1 MELIKNHLRQL
12 SVKSE
17 AVSQVTFDEDWNV
30 PDVKPD
36 VGRMIQKKGEVE
48 VAEVQMGEGRA
59 RVLGSLCFSLLYV
72 SEGEE
77 KRVCSLEGK
86 LPIDENLN
94 LEGLSGGDKIC
105 LKWEIED
112 LSIHLIHSRKLNV
125 KAIVTFQAAVEELR
139 DVEIP
144 ADLKEPGEISMKK
157 KEIRVLEL
165 GVHKKDTLRVK
176 KEMAVASNKPDIHE
190 ILWKDMEIRGLD
202 IRSGEGKV
210 EIRGEL
216 FLFVLYAGA
225 DPETPPQWLEQAIPF
240 SGEAECGDCTSD
252 MIPNVEVTMV
262 QNTMEI
268 APDADGEERM
278 LQMDVVLE
286 LDLKL
291 YRETSM
297 TLLQDVYTPKMKTV
311 PVSQPEELESLLV
324 KNYSKCRISDK
335 LKVEESPHKILQ
347 ICHGEG
353 KIKVDEARVVEN
365 GILAEGVLELRIL
378 YIISDDE
385 MPFYAVETAV
395 PFSHVVE
402 APGITRDCRYH
413 LRTDLE
419 QLSTTMIDSNEI
431 EIKAVVNLN
440 AVVLKC
446 RQEEIIREIREE
458 ELDMEELQNMP
469 GIVRYLVQPGD
480 TLWDIAKQFYTT
492 SEEIR
497 QLNHLTSD
505 EINPMDSLLLVK
517 KVE

>member
-1 MELIKNHLRQL
+1 MRSCGKIWRYGGWI
-12 SVKSE
+12 SV
-17 AVSQVTFDEDWNV
+17 
-30 PDVKPD
+30 P
-36 VGRMIQKKGEVE
+36 G
-48 VAEVQMGEGRA
+48 GEGGDQRGT
-59 RVLGSLCFSLLYV
+59 LSLCPLR
-72 SEGEE
+72 G
-77 KRVCSLEGK
+77 G
-86 LPIDENLN
+86 
-94 LEGLSGGDKIC
+94 GSGD
-105 LKWEIED
+105 
-112 LSIHLIHSRKLNV
+112 SS
-125 KAIVTFQAAVEELR
+125 
-139 DVEIP
+139 
-144 ADLKEPGEISMKK
+144 
-157 KEIRVLEL
+157 
-165 GVHKKDTLRVK
+165 
-176 KEMAVASNKPDIHE
+176 
-190 ILWKDMEIRGLD
+190 
-202 IRSGEGKV
+202 
-210 EIRGEL
+210 
-216 FLFVLYAGA
+216 
-225 DPETPPQWLEQAIPF
+225 QWLEQAIPF

-385 MPFYAVETAV
+385 MPFYAAETAV

-413 LRTDLE
+413 LRPIWNSCLP
-419 QLSTTMIDSNEI
+419 L
-431 EIKAVVNLN
+431 
-440 AVVLKC
+440 
-446 RQEEIIREIREE
+446 
-458 ELDMEELQNMP
+458 
-469 GIVRYLVQPGD
+469 
-480 TLWDIAKQFYTT
+480 
-492 SEEIR
+492 
-497 QLNHLTSD
+497 
-505 EINPMDSLLLVK
+505 
-517 KVE
+517 

>member
-1 MELIKNHLRQL
+1 MELVKNHLHQL

-17 AVSQVTFDEDWNV
+17 AVSQATFDEDYNV

-36 VGRMIQKKGEVE
+36 VGRMIQKKGEVA
-48 VAEVQMGEGRA
+48 VSEVQVGEGRA

-72 SEGEE
+72 SDGEE
-77 KRVCSLEGK
+77 RRVCSLEGA
-86 LPIDENLN
+86 LPVDENLN
-94 LEGLSGGDKIC
+94 LDGLSGGDKIC

-112 LSIHLIHSRKLNV
+112 LSIHLINSRKLNV
-125 KAIVTFQAAVEELR
+125 KAIVTFHASVEELK
-139 DVEIP
+139 DIEIP
-144 ADLKEPGEISMKK
+144 SELKEPQDISVKK
-157 KEIRVLEL
+157 KDIQVLEL
-165 GVHKKDTLRVK
+165 GVHKKDTLRIK

-190 ILWKDMEIRGLD
+190 ILWKDIEIRGLD

-210 EIRGEL
+210 DVRGEL

-225 DPETPPQWLEQAIPF
+225 DAETPLQWLEQAIPF
-240 SGEAECGDCTSD
+240 SGEVECADCVSD
-252 MIPNVEVTMV
+252 MIPNIEVTMV

-278 LQMDVVLE
+278 LQTDVVLE

-291 YRETSM
+291 YREVSM
-297 TLLQDVYTPKMKTV
+297 QLLQDVYTPKMKTI
-311 PVSQPEELESLLV
+311 PLSRPRELESLLV
-324 KNYSKCRISDK
+324 RNYSKCRIADK
-335 LKVEESPHKILQ
+335 LKLEEGQSKILQ

-353 KIKVDEARVVEN
+353 NIKVDDVRIVEN

-378 YIISDDE
+378 YIVSDDE
-385 MPFYAVETAV
+385 MPFYAAETAV

-402 APGITRDCRYH
+402 APGITKDCRYH

-431 EIKAVVNLN
+431 EIKAVIDLN

-446 RQEEIIREIREE
+446 RDEEIIEEIREE

-469 GIVRYLVQPGD
+469 GIVCYLVQPGD

-492 SEEIR
+492 TEEIR
-497 QLNHLTSD
+497 ELNGLASD
-505 EINPMDSLLLVK
+505 EIHPMDSLILVK
-517 KVE
+517 NVE

>member
-1 MELIKNHLRQL
+1 M
-12 SVKSE
+12 
-17 AVSQVTFDEDWNV
+17 
-30 PDVKPD
+30 
-36 VGRMIQKKGEVE
+36 
-48 VAEVQMGEGRA
+48 
-59 RVLGSLCFSLLYV
+59 
-72 SEGEE
+72 
-77 KRVCSLEGK
+77 
-86 LPIDENLN
+86 
-94 LEGLSGGDKIC
+94 
-105 LKWEIED
+105 
-112 LSIHLIHSRKLNV
+112 
-125 KAIVTFQAAVEELR
+125 
-139 DVEIP
+139 
-144 ADLKEPGEISMKK
+144 
-157 KEIRVLEL
+157 
-165 GVHKKDTLRVK
+165 
-176 KEMAVASNKPDIHE
+176 
-190 ILWKDMEIRGLD
+190 
-202 IRSGEGKV
+202 
-210 EIRGEL
+210 
-216 FLFVLYAGA
+216 
-225 DPETPPQWLEQAIPF
+225 
-240 SGEAECGDCTSD
+240 
-252 MIPNVEVTMV
+252 
-262 QNTMEI
+262 
-268 APDADGEERM
+268 
-278 LQMDVVLE
+278 
-286 LDLKL
+286 
-291 YRETSM
+291 
-297 TLLQDVYTPKMKTV
+297 
-311 PVSQPEELESLLV
+311 

-385 MPFYAVETAV
+385 MPFYAAETAV